1 MPNKSIFYLYTQFL
15 NTDKPVEDSLIIGAL
30 AKTAQFFSIFWN
42 NSCFYS
48 KISHVWKDNMDFD
61 FASMDHEYFM
71 REALKEAEI
80 AAQAGEIPVGAVIVH
95 TNRIVGRNHAKHEML
110 KSDIA
115 HAEMNVLIQA
125 EQYLAVQARDNCVI
139 YTTVEPCVMC
149 LGAIVMSNIAHIV
162 YGMPDNW
169 IKPRGML
176 NMEYV
181 RRHIKN
187 YLGGILAEQ
196 SAELWRK
203 TRPIELEAMQTG
215 I

>member
-1 MPNKSIFYLYTQFL
+1 
-15 NTDKPVEDSLIIGAL
+15 
-30 AKTAQFFSIFWN
+30 
-42 NSCFYS
+42 
-48 KISHVWKDNMDFD
+48 MDFN
-61 FASMDHEYFM
+61 FAIMEHEYFM

-80 AAQAGEIPVGAVIVH
+80 AARAGEMPIGAVIVH
-95 TNRIVGRNHAKHEML
+95 DNRIIGRDHVKHEIQ

-115 HAEMNVLIQA
+115 HAEINVLIQA
-125 EQYLAVQARDNCVI
+125 EKYLNVHARDNCVI

-169 IKPRGML
+169 IKPHSML

-196 SAELWRK
+196 SAGLWRK
-203 TRPIELEAMQTG
+203 TRPMELETMQTG
-215 I
+215 IWKP